1 MNNRGG
7 ARTLMLTDD
16 DTVQG
21 DGFVMKFSPTGVR
34 LPSSLVHGDTEVFAA
49 STCPNPSRVGVS
61 IEPFETAVGGRL
73 PVGFDSTRNF
83 TEVKLRG
90 PAVAQIAVT
99 YDVPYSCAG
108 PQSLRGTSTFTMFPS
123 GRIVRNDVVQ
133 ASTGAM
139 IDDAI
144 MCTATCDGSQRDAT
158 LDVFWAFAGGGDL
171 YEVTA
176 GGDVSIPKGNTAT
189 VQFACAQYP
198 THTVAVDWSTA
209 TPAWRTVDTGSI
221 VFAYDLFVSSPAVD
235 QALQVASSTVLV
247 APGAETCTDMEPKT
261 KLLDR
266 LVLHDGTAHEL
277 VLDGTGIYTGTGAY
291 DGRFEI
297 RPPAG
302 MEVRDGF
309 AVQLDLGTS
318 DHLSVARRTG
328 GEVKYAV
335 QPAGAQT
342 IIWIE
347 DGIPDGDAI
356 IIEAF

>member
-1 MNNRGG
+1 MNIRG

-144 MCTATCDGSQRDAT
+144 MCTAPAAVMPDVQLRCD
-158 LDVFWAFAGGGDL
+158 V
-171 YEVTA
+171 
-176 GGDVSIPKGNTAT
+176 
-189 VQFACAQYP
+189 
-198 THTVAVDWSTA
+198 VAMAYWSKA
-209 TPAWRTVDTGSI
+209 
-221 VFAYDLFVSSPAVD
+221 
-235 QALQVASSTVLV
+235 
-247 APGAETCTDMEPKT
+247 AE
-261 KLLDR
+261 R
-266 LVLHDGTAHEL
+266 V
-277 VLDGTGIYTGTGAY
+277 IR
-291 DGRFEI
+291 DGR
-297 RPPAG
+297 
-302 MEVRDGF
+302 
-309 AVQLDLGTS
+309 VQVWPLWCAACGTFS
-318 DHLSVARRTG
+318 GLRKGSAWTCATCG
-328 GEVKYAV
+328 GA
-335 QPAGAQT
+335 T
-342 IIWIE
+342 
-347 DGIPDGDAI
+347 
-356 IIEAF
+356 